1 MSAPFPVSG
10 DAGPVLGRP
19 VLGRGV
25 RLVHD
30 PVRDRTA
37 LLYPEGVLLLDETAV
52 EVVTRCDGRSVE
64 RLAADLATEFDGVA
78 IEDVVELVADLAR
91 RRLLSTVDGTGGGA
105 PRVVTAHGYGPARD
119 PAPLGLLAE
128 LTYRCPLHC
137 TYCANPVELS
147 PYREELGTDD
157 WLRVL
162 DEARGLGVL
171 QVHLS
176 GGEPLLRKDLATL
189 VRRANELGM
198 YTNLV
203 TSGVPLDA
211 DRLAELADAGLDH
224 FQLSIQDS
232 DRAGADAVVG
242 LRAHDRKLL
251 VAEQVRALGLPL
263 TVNVVLHRANVA
275 RLLPL
280 AELAVR
286 LGADRVEL
294 AHTQF
299 YGWALRN
306 RTALMPTAEQVATA
320 RRDAEEA
327 RRRFGDAI
335 ELVHVVA
342 DYHTGTPKPCMH
354 GWGARQLVVA
364 PNGDVLPCLAAGQLP
379 GLGIVNVSAASLADA
394 WYDSAAFNRFRGTDW
409 LPEPC
414 RGCAMREVDLGGCR
428 CQAYQLTGDATATD
442 PVCPL
447 SPHHDLVT
455 AAVGGDATRSGDA
468 AVPLPVPRRMR

>member
-1 MSAPFPVSG
+1 MNPGTLDPPA
-10 DAGPVLGRP
+10 LR
-19 VLGRGV
+19 RGV
-25 RLVHD
+25 RLVRD
-30 PVRDRTA
+30 PVRDRAA
-37 LLYPEGVLLLDETAV
+37 LLYPEGVLLLNETAA
-52 EVVTRCDGRSVE
+52 EVVSRCDGRSVE
-64 RLAADLATEFDGVA
+64 QIAADLAAEFDGVT

-91 RRLLSTVDGTGGGA
+91 RRLLSTVDGTGGA
-105 PRVVTAHGYGPARD
+105 PRVATAAGRGTARH

-137 TYCANPVELS
+137 TYCANPVELTR
-147 PYREELGTDD
+147 YRDELGTGE
-157 WLRVL
+157 WLRVF
-162 DEARGLGVL
+162 DEARELGVL

-176 GGEPLLRKDLATL
+176 GGEPLLRKDLTTL
-189 VRRANELGM
+189 IGHASDLGM

-203 TSGVPLDA
+203 TSGIPLDA

-232 DRAGADAVVG
+232 DRAGADAIAG
-242 LRAHDRKLL
+242 LRGHDRKLL

-280 AELAVR
+280 AALAVE

-306 RTALMPTAEQVATA
+306 RAALMPTPEQVAA
-320 RRDAEEA
+320 AQRDAAVA
-327 RRRFGDAI
+327 RQRYGDAI

-342 DYHTGTPKPCMH
+342 DYHTGTPKPCMY
-354 GWGARQLVVA
+354 GWGSRQLVVA
-364 PNGDVLPCLAAGQLP
+364 PNGDVLPCLAAAQLP
-379 GLGIVNVSAASLADA
+379 GLDVVNVADQSLSGI
-394 WYDSAAFNRFRGTDW
+394 WYDSAAFNRFRGTEW

-414 RGCAMREVDLGGCR
+414 HSCALREVDLGGCR
-428 CQAYQLTGDATATD
+428 CQAYQLTGDATVTD
-442 PVCPL
+442 PVCEL

-455 AAVGGDATRSGDA
+455 ALVAGVAGVTGDAGDVA
-468 AVPLPVPRRMR
+468 PAVPRRMR